1 MKALITEKQE
11 LDKARE
17 EQQQKHELL
26 RQRNDQIQQEVLK
39 GEEAISAKIREIEA
53 LQQKI
58 RDTKELKTQKD
69 NEKLDLELET
79 KRMREQKNLELAAVQ
94 KLSVDI
100 DAKTNECIKQR
111 ELKDQLEQKEKNI

>member
-79 KRMREQKNLELAAVQ
+79 KRMRELKNLELAAVQ

-111 ELKDQLEQKEKNI
+111 ELKD